1 MMLHRH
7 VGISRNA
14 ARCIRHKLM
23 QAMCERD
30 CTHALSGPVQL
41 DDARVGDWSSC
52 FADEGD
58 QHR

>member
-14 ARCIRHKLM
+14 ARRIRHKLM